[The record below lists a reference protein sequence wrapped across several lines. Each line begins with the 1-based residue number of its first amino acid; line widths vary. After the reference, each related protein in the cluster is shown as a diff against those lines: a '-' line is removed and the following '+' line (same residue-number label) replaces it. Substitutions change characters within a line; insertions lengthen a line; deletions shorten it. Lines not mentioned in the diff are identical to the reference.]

1 MLSKMAGATSS
12 AIQMLVK
19 VAGLEIA
26 VLAIVHRDRDRDRRA
41 GDRSYSYPHRRANE
55 DGVIY
60 GLPTALTSCASPH
73 LLCTPSPALLRCHTG
88 MPHGDLPRRPVAA
101 HACQPHALPSFA
113 CLFIRSQPGSP
124 CRRSCWTRNGHR
136 SFLTNHTP
144 SGLLDEPYP
153 VRPPS
158 VHVVG
163 TLRRAMNGVSRGF
176 RGATEEPPTAG
187 WT

>member
-1 MLSKMAGATSS
+1 L
-12 AIQMLVK
+12 
-19 VAGLEIA
+19 
-26 VLAIVHRDRDRDRRA
+26 
-41 GDRSYSYPHRRANE
+41 
-55 DGVIY
+55 
-60 GLPTALTSCASPH
+60 
-73 LLCTPSPALLRCHTG
+73 
-88 MPHGDLPRRPVAA
+88 PHGDLPRRPRRRPRVPAPCTA
-101 HACQPHALPSFA
+101 VVRLSLHPLPARLALS
-113 CLFIRSQPGSP
+113 
-124 CRRSCWTRNGHR
+124 RSCWTRNGHR

-163 TLRRAMNGVSRGF
+163 TLSRAMNGVSRGF